1 MLIRCMGAGLGRKNM
16 HFYFR
21 DEKLKKSEES
31 KILKAHQSNLYK
43 GTFVLILTASDWDD
57 YGFKTD
63 FVAWLHNVKAG
74 TKHGLGTLKVGYKD
88 QPEESWTIN
97 NIKINN
103 IITEKLDEN
112 FFSMFNS
119 EDSYSAIFNCFEIEY
134 DNLIKIN
141 NADLNVSKSD
151 FVREK
156 VYELLDGINDIV
168 YTKRIEKDKSIIEEN
183 VFKHSFLRSTS
194 IKTILNSYSD
204 IVFEKKGETNFELNV
219 KGLGFRSTKDL
230 KPSNNIHAL
239 IGSNGCGKSYMLDSI
254 VESYINN
261 NDKRFEKL
269 IIVSFSPFDKLSS
282 YKKYLLDGGDLKI
295 NYIGIKDFYIHIN
308 NIEKKVFEKL
318 KDGSEIKRDF
328 IDSYYLAI
336 RQNLDLVKYVFEEV
350 KVSHPGSQ
358 LDLANLDE
366 VLIFNNK
373 EYGNDEKDNYSITT
387 RDGIIKS
394 LEKSI
399 KKKNER
405 DIIEENLSNIVIK
418 NRTIEKFGELSSGY
432 QMVAYTLFSLIAH
445 LESGTIVLYD
455 EPEVYLH
462 PPLMLTYIKILR
474 EIFIR
479 KNGMGVFAT
488 HSPIIL
494 QEIPKS
500 CIKVIRRIKE
510 DGGVSYSN
518 LRPETYASSITNI
531 NNEIFKIETMNTGF
545 YKDIIDECKRVDANL
560 ENKRLNNKDKIN
572 IVLRKFSNQVGDE
585 GLSIIYDF
593 FYKEEQ

>member
-1 MLIRCMGAGLGRKNM
+1 M

-21 DEKLKKSEES
+21 DEKLNKSEEN
-31 KILKAHQSNLYK
+31 KILRSHQPKLLEEI
-43 GTFVLILTASDWDD
+43 FVLILTASDWDD

-63 FVAWLHNVKAG
+63 FVAWIHNVKTG
-74 TKHGLGTLKVGYKD
+74 IKHGLGTLKVGFSG
-88 QPEESWTIN
+88 QTENSWTIKN
-97 NIKINN
+97 EKINN
-103 IITEKLDEN
+103 VITNKLDKE
-112 FFSMFNS
+112 FFSMFTS
-119 EDSYSAIFNCFEIEY
+119 EDSYRSIFDYFNIEY
-134 DNLIKIN
+134 QELLSKTDIKIN
-141 NADLNVSKSD
+141 KTKDE
-151 FVREK
+151 FVREN
-156 VYELLDGINDIV
+156 VHDLLNGLNDIV
-168 YTKRIEKDKSIIEEN
+168 YTKKIENDKELLEEN

-204 IVFEKKGETNFELNV
+204 IVFEKEGETNFELNV
-219 KGLGFRSTKDL
+219 KGLDFRSTKDL

-239 IGSNGCGKSYMLDSI
+239 IGSNGCGKSYILDSI
-254 VESYINN
+254 VENYINN

-282 YKKYLLDGGDLKI
+282 YKKYLLEDGNLKI

-318 KDGSEIKRDF
+318 KDNSEIKKDF

-336 RQNLDLVKYVFEEV
+336 RQNLDLVKYVFDEI
-350 KVSHPGSQ
+350 KISHSGSQ
-358 LDLANLDE
+358 LDLVNLDE
-366 VLIFNNK
+366 VLYFNNK
-373 EYGNDEKDNYSITT
+373 VLNRIKKDEKQNYSKNG
-387 RDGIIKS
+387 RNLIIKN

-399 KKKNER
+399 NNKRER
-405 DIIEENLSNIVIK
+405 DIIEENLSNIDIK

-432 QMVAYTLFSLIAH
+432 QMVVYTLFSLIAH

-479 KNGMGVFAT
+479 KNGMGIFAT

-510 DGGVSYSN
+510 DGNVSSIN
-518 LRPETYASSITNI
+518 LRPETYASSITSI
-531 NNEIFKIETMNTGF
+531 NNEIFKLETMNSGF
-545 YKDIIDECKRVDANL
+545 YKDIFDACKKVDENE
-560 ENKRLNNKDKIN
+560 ENKDLNEEEKIN
-572 IVLRKFSNQVGDE
+572 KVLHGFKNQIGDE
-585 GLSIIYDF
+585 GLSVIYDF
-593 FYKEEQ
+593 FYKDEK